1 VQGCKLDA
9 KISQIEA
16 LLAELQS
23 KRSPIEEDEKKNEKK
38 NMGHVVSGLVRRAIA
53 SCVDNPH
60 TLLKDL
66 CATKRGLVFVPL
78 IY

>member
-23 KRSPIEEDEKKNEKK
+23 KRSTIEEDEKKMR
-38 NMGHVVSGLVRRAIA
+38 NMGHVVLGLVRRAIA
-53 SCVDNPH
+53 SCVDNSH

-66 CATKRGLVFVPL
+66 CATKRGLSNTP
-78 IY
+78 